1 MPFLNPCYHFAT
13 RVNSFRL
20 LIWSQVHAFS
30 RPILFVYFDGGP
42 DHRLDIYF
50 CAAVAHL
57 SLSQIGFGLS
67 MCLQNCSL
75 SQLEESYE
83 RVMLV
88 LNLKLQIVGL
98 AQAEIPEATFEQE
111 VAKVLTPCLSC
122 VKCQQRTVVS
132 YQLFQNSLSPVKVLL
147 SNIFS

>member
-111 VAKVLTPCLSC
+111 VAKFNTLSELRKMPTKNSGFISA
-122 VKCQQRTVVS
+122 V
-132 YQLFQNSLSPVKVLL
+132 QNSLSPVKVLL